1 MSDLQ
6 RTLKEE
12 AEAARVLLA
21 NIRDIIADDEDAAAT
36 AVEGET
42 NLIEAIAAAVEQVAA
57 DEAHA
62 EAIAAVAKRYAER
75 KSRLEAR
82 AERARAA
89 IAVAMDMAG
98 LKKVEL
104 PQAVLTIKAT
114 PPKAIVTDEAAIPS
128 RFWKPADPK
137 LDKKAVLDALKAGD
151 KIDGAE
157 LSNGGTTL
165 QIR

>member
-6 RTLKEE
+6 RALKDE
-12 AEAARVLLA
+12 AEAARCLLA
-21 NIRDIIADDEDAAAT
+21 NLREIIGDDEEAVAT
-36 AVEGET
+36 VVEGET
-42 NLIEAIAAAVEQVAA
+42 NLIEAIRAAHEQIAFDELCAESVAA
-57 DEAHA
+57 T
-62 EAIAAVAKRYAER
+62 IKRFAER

-82 AERARAA
+82 AERART
-89 IAVAMDMAG
+89 AVALAMEMAG

-104 PQAVLTIKAT
+104 PEAVLTIKAT

-128 RFWKPADPK
+128 KFWKPSDPK
-137 LDKKAVLDALKAGD
+137 LDKKAVLDALKAGE

>member
-6 RTLKEE
+6 RTLKDET
-12 AEAARVLLA
+12 EAARVLLA
-21 NIRDIIADDEDAAAT
+21 NLRDIIGDDEEAAAT
-36 AVEGET
+36 VVEGET
-42 NLIEAIAAAVEQVAA
+42 DLFETLAAAVEQIAM
-57 DEAHA
+57 DEARA
-62 EAIAAVAKRYAER
+62 ESVASVIKRFSER

-82 AERARAA
+82 AERGRAA
-89 IAVAMDMAG
+89 VAVAMDMVG
-98 LKKVEL
+98 IKKADL
-104 PQAVLTIKAT
+104 PHAVLTVKAT

-128 RFWKPADPK
+128 RFWKPSDPK
-137 LDKKAVLDALKAGD
+137 LDKKAVLDALRAGE